1 MPLKEQS
8 TNTHNQPHR
17 TQHHPGPARASVPGR
32 RVMAGD
38 AGAVAEH
45 SQAGQKHDRPD
56 VGGSSAVEPG
66 LGATTAAAYPEAKRH
81 RPTGPPDE
89 LSHASCPRERTG
101 QERWRSMGRP
111 ARNTAG
117 RLRPCITL
125 ITTRNPPTIRSGR
138 SSADSI
144 SVKPP
149 RLTST
154 SPPTVTHRSRR
165 RRARRAVWRSPR
177 DGVLTRP
184 SSAAD
189 RQGAKPQDQP
199 PPVASRTRCQK
210 PSPCHWIRRSPG
222 RPSGAPCHFTL
233 AKGDQWGVGPPAAG
247 HAPAI
252 SVPGPPHRCWPP
264 PQAAASAPPK
274 PPPNTPTG
282 AYPAG
287 KAALAGM
294 QGPGWLPRLNP
305 WSAAF
310 AEKVLAGSPPGAPPP

>member
-1 MPLKEQS
+1 
-8 TNTHNQPHR
+8 
-17 TQHHPGPARASVPGR
+17 
-32 RVMAGD
+32 
-38 AGAVAEH
+38 
-45 SQAGQKHDRPD
+45 
-56 VGGSSAVEPG
+56 
-66 LGATTAAAYPEAKRH
+66 
-81 RPTGPPDE
+81 
-89 LSHASCPRERTG
+89 
-101 QERWRSMGRP
+101 MGRP

-233 AKGDQWGVGPPAAG
+233 AKGINGASVHQRPATHQQYQCQDHRTDAG
-247 HAPAI
+247 HRRKQPHLRLRNRH
-252 SVPGPPHRCWPP
+252 PTRPPEPT
-264 PQAAASAPPK
+264 PQAKRRWRECRAPGGFQDSTLGPLPSQRK
-274 PPPNTPTG
+274 CWRARHPERHHPSSRLD
-282 AYPAG
+282 AG
-287 KAALAGM
+287 QPHYAI
-294 QGPGWLPRLNP
+294 GP
-305 WSAAF
+305 
-310 AEKVLAGSPPGAPPP
+310 